1 MPDRRERKAERPKLK
16 QYEMRKKLFS
26 IFLASL
32 LSALCGCTI
41 KYSFSGASI
50 PEQARTMS
58 VGYFR
63 NRAPSVQPTLSSTF
77 TDRLK
82 EYLVNNSNLNLID
95 GFADLQFT
103 GEITGYSVNPTSIQ
117 SNDKAAMNRLTIT
130 VQVRYVNRFDSKA
143 NFTQSFSRYR
153 DYDATLSLS
162 SVETGLI
169 EEITEELVDDIY
181 QRAFVNW

>member
-1 MPDRRERKAERPKLK
+1 MIKRFFILIFAL
-16 QYEMRKKLFS
+16 LFS
-26 IFLASL
+26 A
-32 LSALCGCTI
+32 LSGCTI

-50 PEQARTMS
+50 PEQARTLS

-95 GFADLQFT
+95 GFADLQFN

-117 SNDKAAMNRLTIT
+117 SDDKAAMNRLTIT
-130 VQVRYVNRFDSKA
+130 VQVRYINRFDSKS
-143 NFTQSFSRYR
+143 NFNQSFSRYR

-162 SVETGLI
+162 SVESGLI

>member
-1 MPDRRERKAERPKLK
+1 MIKRFVTLIFAL
-16 QYEMRKKLFS
+16 LFS
-26 IFLASL
+26 A
-32 LSALCGCTI
+32 LSGCTI

-50 PEQARTMS
+50 PEQARTLS

-82 EYLVNNSNLNLID
+82 EYLVNNSNLSLID
-95 GFADLQFT
+95 GFADLQFN

-117 SNDKAAMNRLTIT
+117 SDDKAAMNRLTIT
-130 VQVRYVNRFDSKA
+130 VQVRYVNRFDAKS
-143 NFTQSFSRYR
+143 NFNQSFSRYR

-162 SVETGLI
+162 SVESGLI

>member
-1 MPDRRERKAERPKLK
+1 M
-16 QYEMRKKLFS
+16 
-26 IFLASL
+26 
-32 LSALCGCTI
+32 
-41 KYSFSGASI
+41 
-50 PEQARTMS
+50 
-58 VGYFR
+58 
-63 NRAPSVQPTLSSTF
+63 SSTF

-95 GFADLQFT
+95 GFADLQFN

-117 SNDKAAMNRLTIT
+117 SDDKAAMNRLTIT
-130 VQVRYVNRFDSKA
+130 VQVRYINRFDSKS
-143 NFTQSFSRYR
+143 NFNQSFSRYR

-162 SVETGLI
+162 SVESGLI

>member
-1 MPDRRERKAERPKLK
+1 MIKRFVTLIFTL
-16 QYEMRKKLFS
+16 LFS
-26 IFLASL
+26 A
-32 LSALCGCTI
+32 LSGCTI

-50 PEQARTMS
+50 PEQARTLS

-117 SNDKAAMNRLTIT
+117 SDDKAAMNRLTIT
-130 VQVRYVNRFDSKA
+130 VQVRYVNRFDAKS
-143 NFTQSFSRYR
+143 NFSQSFSRYR
-153 DYDATLSLS
+153 DYDANLSLS
-162 SVETGLI
+162 SVESGLI

>member
-1 MPDRRERKAERPKLK
+1 MIKRFVTLILAL
-16 QYEMRKKLFS
+16 LFS
-26 IFLASL
+26 A
-32 LSALCGCTI
+32 LSGCTI

-50 PEQARTMS
+50 PEQARTLS

-117 SNDKAAMNRLTIT
+117 SDDKAAMNRLTIT
-130 VQVRYVNRFDSKA
+130 VQVRYECG
-143 NFTQSFSRYR
+143 T
-153 DYDATLSLS
+153 
-162 SVETGLI
+162 
-169 EEITEELVDDIY
+169 
-181 QRAFVNW
+181 

>member
-1 MPDRRERKAERPKLK
+1 MIKRFVTL
-16 QYEMRKKLFS
+16 
-26 IFLASL
+26 IFALL
-32 LSALCGCTI
+32 LSALSGCTI

-50 PEQARTMS
+50 PEQARTLS

-95 GFADLQFT
+95 GFADLQFN
-103 GEITGYSVNPTSIQ
+103 GEITGYSVTPTSIQ
-117 SNDKAAMNRLTIT
+117 SDDKAAMNRLTIT
-130 VQVRYVNRFDSKA
+130 VQVRYVNRFDSKS
-143 NFTQSFSRYR
+143 NFNQSFSRYR

-162 SVETGLI
+162 SVESGLI

>member
-1 MPDRRERKAERPKLK
+1 MIKRFFTLIFAL
-16 QYEMRKKLFS
+16 LFS
-26 IFLASL
+26 A
-32 LSALCGCTI
+32 LSGCTI

-50 PEQARTMS
+50 PEQARTLS

-95 GFADLQFT
+95 GFADLQFN

-117 SNDKAAMNRLTIT
+117 SDDKAAMNRLTIT
-130 VQVRYVNRFDSKA
+130 VQVRYINRFDSKS
-143 NFTQSFSRYR
+143 NFNQSFSRYR

-162 SVETGLI
+162 SVESGLI

>member
-1 MPDRRERKAERPKLK
+1 MIKRFVTLILAL
-16 QYEMRKKLFS
+16 LFS
-26 IFLASL
+26 A
-32 LSALCGCTI
+32 LSGCTI

-50 PEQARTMS
+50 PEQARTLS

-117 SNDKAAMNRLTIT
+117 SDDKAAMNRLTIT
-130 VQVRYVNRFDSKA
+130 VQVRYVNRFDTKS
-143 NFTQSFSRYR
+143 NFSQSFSRYR
-153 DYDATLSLS
+153 DYDANLSLS
-162 SVETGLI
+162 SVESGLI